1 MSCLT
6 VFDDK
11 NPASPVWESREFAA
25 IAKKLGSV
33 GVRFEQWK
41 ASVDLPSD
49 ADDALIMKAYTSEI
63 ERLKREEGY
72 QAVDVI
78 RVLPDNPKRVELRQ
92 KFLSEHIHVEDE
104 VRFFVDGAG
113 MFYLHIDGHVYMTLC
128 ERGDLIGVPDG
139 VPHWFDFGAVPHVAA
154 IRLFTNAEG
163 WVAQY
168 TGDKIAD
175 LFPKF
180 ENQKAA
186 A

>member
-1 MSCLT
+1 MSYLS
-6 VFDDK
+6 VYDDK

-25 IAKKLGSV
+25 IAQKLGAA

-41 ASVDLPSD
+41 AAIDLPPH
-49 ADDALIMKAYTSEI
+49 ADDALIMKAYAAEI

-72 QAVDVI
+72 KTVDVI
-78 RVLPDNPKRVELRQ
+78 RVMPDNPKRFELRQ
-92 KFLSEHIHVEDE
+92 KFLSEHTHVEDE

-113 MFYLHIDGHVYMTLC
+113 VFYLHIDGQVYMTLC

-139 VPHWFDFGAVPHVAA
+139 VPHWFDFGATPHVAA

-168 TGDKIAD
+168 TGDDIAD
-175 LFPKF
+175 YFPKF
-180 ENQKAA
+180 EKEAA
-186 A
+186 